1 MNFVLDSWNKGMRK
15 IWVYTPLWKWKTDTD
30 TAFTTQEKW
39 QCGHQDSSPKLL
51 VYFNYFC
58 LVLPSSPL
66 FHISPLH
73 QAHSFL
79 VLLFFWLSRS
89 MMVYQPDIPSCRLW
103 WVLQRISPW
112 VSVRED
118 IIHSLHRVQLGIIQ
132 KSIVKKKGACW
143 YRGKQSDNN
152 SIKPCGVATKSQN
165 KYISS
170 GNNNRQVGLVYSKRV
185 GRTFLFRQYWYC
197 LKNRLTER
205 WHPLISIQLSSMS
218 KVTGWW
224 PEF

>member
-1 MNFVLDSWNKGMRK
+1 MNFVLDSWNKDMRK
-15 IWVYTPLWKWKTDTD
+15 IWVYTPLWKWKSD
-30 TAFTTQEKW
+30 TACTTQEKW

-79 VLLFFWLSRS
+79 VLLFWLSRS

-103 WVLQRISPW
+103 WVLQRISPR

-118 IIHSLHRVQLGIIQ
+118 IIHSLHSSPTWNNTEVYSG
-132 KSIVKKKGACW
+132 KKKRACW

-152 SIKPCGVATKSQN
+152 SIKPCEVATKSQN

-185 GRTFLFRQYWYC
+185 GRTFLFRQYSYC
-197 LKNRLTER
+197 LRNHLTER